1 MLKCNNVFSV
11 KMAGVIGIH
20 TQAILVEKLPEL
32 LYPYRL
38 LRTDQDVSYQLLSK
52 SRVVRQAFWIDI

>member
-1 MLKCNNVFSV
+1 
-11 KMAGVIGIH
+11 MAGAIGIH

-32 LYPYRL
+32 LYSYRL
-38 LRTDQDVSYQLLSK
+38 LRTDQHVSYQLLSK